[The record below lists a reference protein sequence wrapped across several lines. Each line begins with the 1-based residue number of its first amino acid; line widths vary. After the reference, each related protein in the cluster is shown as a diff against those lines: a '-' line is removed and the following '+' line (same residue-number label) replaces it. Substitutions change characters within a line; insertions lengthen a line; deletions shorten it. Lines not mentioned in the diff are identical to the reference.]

1 MKVFLLKNE
10 NNKDTYKSTLSP
22 TYDPTFIPLITHT
35 LHVEKL
41 SNYLSSFSHDIIL
54 ITSQRSVECLE
65 KALQLIS
72 QDIRTKVM
80 NTPTYTVGPA
90 TSRYLVSLGFSDV
103 RGGKTGNGNEL
114 SKLMIDEIGD
124 EKIIYFTG
132 EIRKDIIPNAL
143 TKAGKNWEET
153 ATYET
158 ITNDEDSE
166 IFKQN
171 LELLSNGSATDWV
184 VFFSSQGVEPL
195 LSKVQH
201 FKKAVI
207 GPTTNSWLQE
217 RDIKVDIV
225 CNKPSDESLFNQL
238 KEFDQC

>member
-41 SNYLSSFSHDIIL
+41 SNYLTSFSHDIIL

-65 KALQLIS
+65 KALQLIPENTRNT
-72 QDIRTKVM
+72 IMT
-80 NTPTYTVGPA
+80 TPTYTVGPA
-90 TSRYLVSLGFSDV
+90 TSRYLINIGFTDV
-103 RGGKTGNGNEL
+103 RGSKTGNGHEL
-114 SKLMIDEIGD
+114 SKLMIQEIGD

-143 TKAGKNWEET
+143 TNAGKNWQET

-158 ITNDEDSE
+158 ITNDEESHT
-166 IFKQN
+166 FKQN
-171 LELLSNGSATDWV
+171 LQLLSEGKETDWV
-184 VFFSSQGVEPL
+184 VFFSSQGVEAL

-217 RDIKVDIV
+217 RGIEVDIV
-225 CNKPSDESLFNQL
+225 CTKPSDEALFNQL